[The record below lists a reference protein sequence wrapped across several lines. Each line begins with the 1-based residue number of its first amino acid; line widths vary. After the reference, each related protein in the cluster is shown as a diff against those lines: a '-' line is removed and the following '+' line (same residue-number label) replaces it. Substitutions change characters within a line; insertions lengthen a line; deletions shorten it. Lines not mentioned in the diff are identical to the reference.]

1 MPSVFRRCLMSSG
14 LAAALCA
21 GPGTDLLAQSA
32 PAAPAPGQPP
42 AFHVT
47 KVGHGRPMIL
57 IPGLLSSGDVWQDTV
72 ERFKTRYECHVLT
85 LAGFAGQPPAA
96 LAGRP
101 FLETVGRDLVRY
113 IVAEGLDRPIV
124 VGHSLGGFVAFAVA
138 ATHPDAVGPI
148 IAVDGV
154 PFLPALM
161 DPAADA
167 KRTAVQA
174 ARLRDFYATLT
185 PAQLVV
191 QSRMSLSSM
200 MKAPSA
206 VERAAAW
213 SETSDARTA
222 GLAVYEMMTTD
233 LRPAVAAIRT
243 PVLLIGAAEFAK
255 DAETLARVRAAYEQQ
270 VAAVPSHRVVLADDS
285 RHFVMWDAPDFL
297 WRTMDD
303 FLAASDV
310 GPVATA
316 PRQGR

>member
-1 MPSVFRRCLMSSG
+1 MPSVFRRFLMSGG
-14 LAAALCA
+14 LVAALGA
-21 GPGTDLLAQSA
+21 GLEAQSA
-32 PAAPAPGQPP
+32 PVTPAPAPPP
-42 AFHVT
+42 RSFHVT

-57 IPGLLSSGDVWQDTV
+57 IPGLLSSGEVWQATV

-101 FLETVGRDLVRY
+101 FLETVGRDLARY
-113 IVAEGLDRPIV
+113 IEAERLDRPIL

-138 ATHPDAVGPI
+138 AAHPDAVGPI
-148 IAVDGV
+148 VAVDGV

-167 KRTAVQA
+167 QRAAAQA

-191 QSRMSLSSM
+191 QSKMSLASM
-200 MKAPSA
+200 MKAPSD

-213 SETSDARTA
+213 SATSDARTA

-255 DAETLARVRAAYEQQ
+255 DAETRARVHAAYEQQ
-270 VAAVPSHRVVLADDS
+270 VAAVPNHRVVLAEDA
-285 RHFVMWDAPDFL
+285 RHFVMWDDPDFL
-297 WRTMDD
+297 WRTMDA
-303 FLAASDV
+303 FLAAPD
-310 GPVATA
+310 GRPAAAA
-316 PRQGR
+316 PQKGR